1 MTPLFFLYTFLF
13 SIGCAASSLRGSPAV
28 YDTNQSNICVWLSG
42 AAYCDKDNYESMKLA
57 GPASGFELT
66 NVLYDKHT
74 DLQGYVGYLAKA
86 NSIYVIFRGTSSMTN
101 WLDDAEIIQTSYTTF
116 PECDC
121 KVHSG
126 FYKSAVAVRDTAIS
140 SVRALLAK
148 YPHFKIYVSGHSYGA
163 AVAQLISMELIAK
176 NIPSNVYNYGQPRIG
191 NAKYAEFVNTKL
203 TTMFRLT
210 HDKDMVPHVPL
221 TSMNYVHSCVEV
233 FEDKENDLHICSSE
247 NCEDPK
253 CADQYSLYQT
263 NTEDHHVYLNHPLS
277 CEDSTDP

>member
-1 MTPLFFLYTFLF
+1 MNPLFFLYTFLF
-13 SIGCAASSLRGSPAV
+13 SIGCAASSLRGSSAV

-74 DLQGYVGYLAKA
+74 DLQGYVGYLAKT

-126 FYKSAVAVRDTAIS
+126 FYKSAVAVSHAVRD
-140 SVRALLAK
+140 R
-148 YPHFKIYVSGHSYGA
+148 P
-163 AVAQLISMELIAK
+163 
-176 NIPSNVYNYGQPRIG
+176 
-191 NAKYAEFVNTKL
+191 NAKRDRSPVLSGKQL
-203 TTMFRLT
+203 RL
-210 HDKDMVPHVPL
+210 P
-221 TSMNYVHSCVEV
+221 
-233 FEDKENDLHICSSE
+233 DLH
-247 NCEDPK
+247 
-253 CADQYSLYQT
+253 ADIIRPVHTVARFDVISLIKFRHIRQ
-263 NTEDHHVYLNHPLS
+263 HAQHAIHAR
-277 CEDSTDP
+277 